1 MLSEEA
7 VRKNCVLVYELL
19 DEVIDNGFPQSTSS
33 EALKEYVLNVPII
46 VKSVRHPCSRVHSIH
61 QWAGSQFSRLNMADQ
76 ARDVSMRLSTSA
88 RPRSVAG
95 RRNVLRTD
103 EVGTQ
108 WLLCASDLQ
117 LTYLT

>member
-46 VKSVRHPCSRVHSIH
+46 VKSVRPLRSRVHSFH
-61 QWAGSQFSRLNMADQ
+61 HRTGPSA
-76 ARDVSMRLSTSA
+76 VSHGLTGTQ
-88 RPRSVAG
+88 SV
-95 RRNVLRTD
+95 NVLVLGRTRPVAD
-103 EVGTQ
+103 MCSVQ
-108 WLLCASDLQ
+108 R
-117 LTYLT
+117 

>member
-46 VKSVRHPCSRVHSIH
+46 VKPVRTHCSSGIAKPLLAGPSLSDVVH
-61 QWAGSQFSRLNMADQ
+61 QM
-76 ARDVSMRLSTSA
+76 
-88 RPRSVAG
+88 
-95 RRNVLRTD
+95 
-103 EVGTQ
+103 
-108 WLLCASDLQ
+108 
-117 LTYLT
+117 YL